1 MKLSALFILL
11 TVVGAYPNPGGQV
24 STGAPAPSP
33 QSPASEPAKVPA
45 TPREIAEIRGDI
57 MNARK
62 DYLGAAHAYEDLLV
76 DDPRNALLLNKT
88 GVAYQAL
95 GDSALADRYY
105 KRALRVNKNMV
116 NALNNIG
123 TLEYAA
129 GRYGRAIKYYRKA
142 IERDSRSAPAYSN
155 LGYAYTGNRQYAK
168 ALEAFGKALAID
180 PEIYSH
186 HGGNGPL
193 IEQRT
198 AADPGMLFF
207 LLAKSYAKTGD
218 AEHTVR
224 YLKLARDGGY
234 TNFAAAA
241 KDADFA
247 LVIKNPQV
255 REALQLPPLPP
266 SGSGGGSNGKSQS

>member
-1 MKLSALFILL
+1 MRADIL
-11 TVVGAYPNPGGQV
+11 
-24 STGAPAPSP
+24 
-33 QSPASEPAKVPA
+33 
-45 TPREIAEIRGDI
+45 
-57 MNARK
+57 NARK
-62 DYLGAAHAYEDLLV
+62 DYLAAAHAYEDLLV
-76 DDPRNALLLNKT
+76 DDPRNAALLNKT

-95 GDSALADRYY
+95 GESALADRYY
-105 KRALRVNKNMV
+105 RRALRVNRNLP

-129 GRYGRAIKYYRKA
+129 RRYGKAIKYYRKA
-142 IERDSRSAPAYSN
+142 IENDGRSAPALSN

-186 HGGNGPL
+186 HGGAGPL

-198 AADPGMLFF
+198 AEDPGMLFF

-218 AEHTVR
+218 AKHTVQ

-234 TNFAAAA
+234 TNFVAAA

-247 LVIKNPQV
+247 RVIKNPQV

-266 SGSGGGSNGKSQS
+266 SGSDGASSEKSQS

>member
-1 MKLSALFILL
+1 VKFSALFILL
-11 TVVGAYPNPGGQV
+11 TIVGAYPNPGGQV
-24 STGAPAPSP
+24 STATPAPSP
-33 QSPASEPAKVPA
+33 QSATSESTEVLA
-45 TPREIAEIRGDI
+45 TTREVAEMRADI
-57 MNARK
+57 LNARK
-62 DYLGAAHAYEDLLV
+62 DYLAAAHAYENLLV
-76 DDPRNALLLNKT
+76 DDPRNAALLNKT

-95 GDSALADRYY
+95 GESG
-105 KRALRVNKNMV
+105 RALRVNKNLA

-129 GRYGRAIKYYRKA
+129 RRYGKAIKYYRKA
-142 IERDSRSAPAYSN
+142 IENDGGSAPVFSN

-186 HGGNGPL
+186 HGSNGPL
-193 IEQRT
+193 IEQRS

-247 LVIKNPQV
+247 SVIKNPQV
-255 REALQLPPLPP
+255 REALRLPPLPP
-266 SGSGGGSNGKSQS
+266 SGADGASNGKSQS

>member
-1 MKLSALFILL
+1 MRADIL
-11 TVVGAYPNPGGQV
+11 
-24 STGAPAPSP
+24 
-33 QSPASEPAKVPA
+33 
-45 TPREIAEIRGDI
+45 
-57 MNARK
+57 NARK
-62 DYLGAAHAYEDLLV
+62 DYLAAAHAYEDLLA
-76 DDPRNALLLNKT
+76 DDPRNAALLNKT
-88 GVAYQAL
+88 GVAYQAQ
-95 GDSALADRYY
+95 GESELADRYY
-105 KRALRVNKNMV
+105 KRALRVNKNSA

-129 GRYGRAIKYYRKA
+129 RRYGRAIKYYRRA
-142 IERDSRSAPAYSN
+142 IENDSRSAPALSN

-198 AADPGMLFF
+198 AVDPGMLFF

-218 AEHTVR
+218 AEHTVQ

-247 LVIKNPQV
+247 SVIKNPQV

-266 SGSGGGSNGKSQS
+266 SGSGGASSEKSPS